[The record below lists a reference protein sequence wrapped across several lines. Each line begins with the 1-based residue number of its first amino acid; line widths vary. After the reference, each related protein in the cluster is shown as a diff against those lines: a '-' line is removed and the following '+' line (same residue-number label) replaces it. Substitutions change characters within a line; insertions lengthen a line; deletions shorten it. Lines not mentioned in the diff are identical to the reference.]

1 MENITTKSGKQF
13 ILNAYLKSKE
23 TAFGEIYEITDIDT
37 MVEIIRDGCGDEFAD
52 LFMRL
57 IVDYQFLNEEAMEAN
72 CFDSD
77 SDSDSDIESDYDY
90 DVASDHLHQVKELT
104 NGLESKLKA
113 LTFGMGSKFDP
124 ILERIRKIRNL
135 SEL

>member
-23 TAFGEIYEITDIDT
+23 TAFGEIYEITDVDT
-37 MVEIIRDGCGDEFAD
+37 IVEIIRDGCGDEFAD

-57 IVDYQFLNEEAMEAN
+57 IADYQFLNEEAMEAN
-72 CFDSD
+72 CFDY
-77 SDSDSDIESDYDY
+77 DSDIESDDDC
-90 DVASDHLHQVKELT
+90 DVASDHLHQIKELT

-124 ILERIRKIRNL
+124 IVERIRKIRNL